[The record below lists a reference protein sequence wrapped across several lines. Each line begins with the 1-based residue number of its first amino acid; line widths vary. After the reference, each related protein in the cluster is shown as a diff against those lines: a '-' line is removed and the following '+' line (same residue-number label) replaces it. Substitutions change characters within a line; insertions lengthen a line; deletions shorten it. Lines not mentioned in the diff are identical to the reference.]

1 MSPQTIHT
9 SHILYHILLQTNK
22 HGASTSLVTHSV
34 PFGFSTFQAE
44 SWKEAGAGPRVGA
57 IASAIEAL
65 AESFQVLRYIH
76 IYASKRKPSILG
88 HSAAT
93 LVLK

>member
-1 MSPQTIHT
+1 MVPQSVRL
-9 SHILYHILLQTNK
+9 SHILYHILLQSSRR
-22 HGASTSLVTHSV
+22 ASSARLMTHSV
-34 PFGFSTFQAE
+34 PFSFSTFQAE

-65 AESFQVLRYIH
+65 AESSQVLRYIH

-88 HSAAT
+88 HSTAT